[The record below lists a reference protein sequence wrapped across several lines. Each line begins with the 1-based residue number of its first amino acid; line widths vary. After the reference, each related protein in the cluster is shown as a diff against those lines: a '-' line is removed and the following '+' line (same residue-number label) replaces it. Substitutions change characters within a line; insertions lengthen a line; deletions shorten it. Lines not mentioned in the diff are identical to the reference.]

1 MEEHRHMPLNN
12 RLTSEPGP
20 LAAYGEYT
28 EHSQI
33 QNAKKVFVPVNHLGS
48 ESGIYLLRQA
58 HSPVGWYSWCSDA
71 FDTARR
77 EDRFVF
83 LNIGYSSSHW
93 CSVMDTQCFMNSEV
107 AGMLN
112 DACIAIRV
120 DREEHPDIDN
130 LFMEICR
137 IQNGSAGW
145 PLNIFL
151 TPEGKPFFCTTW
163 LPKRTTGQ
171 MPGITEL
178 MPRVKWMWHMQ
189 RDDVYRAADTLAQ
202 SVKERFDVLSGMS
215 KRGGKIKHYTAYE
228 ALDDMRKVFDIQWGG
243 FGHVP
248 KFPEAQKLIFLLEQ
262 SKDDSGAG
270 KRDKSDA
277 FTMTD
282 ITLRRMWRGGIHDH
296 LGGGFSRYAIDER
309 WLVPHFEKL
318 LCDQAMILLAASKAE
333 QVKQN
338 SFHRLVAEDIIFSV
352 TRDFCDN
359 NSYSQGFRSAID
371 GDTSDGEGRYYLWTE
386 DEIKRILPEG
396 DAGLFCAAYAVLPG
410 GNFGNEVAG
419 AQIGWNI
426 LYEAS
431 TVTDLAKRYGIRPAD
446 VGGRLYECR
455 KLLLEYRDKRYPLN
469 SDNKILMNWN
479 GLMLGALA
487 YSSVAFNQS
496 EWKDIAE
503 RNALFLQ
510 KNLRD
515 KSGKWLHKWING
527 KAEIDAVFEDYAYF
541 LWGIIELYKAS
552 KHFGAGEKQLND
564 WITCAREL
572 ADVMIKLFWD
582 DKLGGFY
589 MNSGEDTNLYVR
601 MKSAED
607 INSLPS
613 ANALTSSAL
622 NELAQIL
629 EEKSYSDYA
638 RKINE
643 CFAHDARD
651 NPLSYL
657 SLITSALSWKAV
669 KKKPEPVPEVKHV
682 PTDEELNREE
692 PDVTESSQPQEEKR
706 SSRRSARAER
716 AERSERTERTERT
729 ERSARRSAG
738 HRTSRSAR
746 K

>member
-1 MEEHRHMPLNN
+1 MPITNP
-12 RLTSEPGP
+12 LTNELGP
-20 LAAYGEYT
+20 LAAYGEYS
-28 EHSQI
+28 EHSQVTEF
-33 QNAKKVFVPVNHLGS
+33 QQSSKRVFVPVNHLGS

-58 HSPVGWYSWCSDA
+58 NSPVGWYSWCSEA

-112 DACIAIRV
+112 SSCISVRV
-120 DREEHPDIDN
+120 DREEHPDIDS

-137 IQNGSAGW
+137 VQNGSAGW

-151 TPEGKPFFCTTW
+151 TPEAKPFFCTTW

-178 MPRVKWMWHMQ
+178 LPRVKWMWHMQ
-189 RDDVYRAADTLAQ
+189 RDDIYRAADVLAE
-202 SVKERFDVLSGMS
+202 SVKERFDVLSGYA
-215 KRGGKIKHYTAYE
+215 KRGGKIKSYVAYE
-228 ALDDMRKVFDIQWGG
+228 ALDDMRRVFDIQWGG

-248 KFPEAQKLIFLLEQ
+248 KFPEAQKLAFLLEQ
-262 SKDDSGAG
+262 AKESSGAG

-333 QVKQN
+333 ELRQN
-338 SFHRLVAEDIIFSV
+338 SFHRLIAEDIIFCV
-352 TRDFCDN
+352 TRDFSDST
-359 NSYSQGFRSAID
+359 SYSQGFRSAID
-371 GDTSDGEGRYYLWTE
+371 GDTVDGEGRYYLWTE

-431 TVTDLAKRYGIRPAD
+431 TVTDLAKRYGIRAAD

-455 KLLLEYRDKRYPLN
+455 KLLLEARDRRYPLN

-487 YSSVAFNQS
+487 YSSVAFNQT

-515 KSGKWLHKWING
+515 KSGKWLRRWING
-527 KAEIDAVFEDYAYF
+527 KLEIDAVFEDYAYF
-541 LWGIIELYKAS
+541 LWGIVELYKAS

-564 WITCAREL
+564 WLTCAKEL
-572 ADVMIKLFWD
+572 ADVMIQKFWD
-582 DKLGGFY
+582 EKLGGFF
-589 MNSGEDTNLYVR
+589 MNSGEDSNLCVR

-607 INSLPS
+607 MNSLPS
-613 ANALTSSAL
+613 GNALASSAL
-622 NELAQIL
+622 NDLAQIL
-629 EEKSYSDYA
+629 EEKSYSEYA
-638 RKINE
+638 RRIND

-657 SLITSALSWKAV
+657 SVITSALSWKPV
-669 KKKPEPVPEVKHV
+669 KKKPEPEPKPV

-692 PDVTESSQPQEEKR
+692 PVQPEEEKHT
-706 SSRRSARAER
+706 SRASRRAER
-716 AERSERTERTERT
+716 AERTDRTDRT
-729 ERSARRSAG
+729 ERSDRSERRNARSQRG
-738 HRTSRSAR
+738 HARSAR

>member
-1 MEEHRHMPLNN
+1 MITNPLA
-12 RLTSEPGP
+12 SELGP
-20 LAAYGEYT
+20 LSAYAEYT
-28 EHSQI
+28 EEIKAQS
-33 QNAKKVFVPVNHLGS
+33 AKKIFVPVNHLEG
-48 ESGIYLLRQA
+48 EAGNYLRRQMN
-58 HSPVGWYSWCSDA
+58 SPIGWYSWCIDA
-71 FDTARR
+71 FNTARR
-77 EDRFVF
+77 EDRPVF

-93 CSVMDTQCFMNSEV
+93 CSVMDVQCFMNSEV

-112 DACIAIRV
+112 ASCIPVRV
-120 DREEHPDIDN
+120 DKEEHPDIDN

-151 TPEGKPFFCTTW
+151 TPEGRPFFCTTW

-178 MPRVKWMWHMQ
+178 LPRIKWMWNMQ
-189 RDDVYRAADTLAQ
+189 RDDIYRAADVLAE
-202 SVKERFDVLSGMS
+202 SIKERFDVLAGG
-215 KRGGKIKHYTAYE
+215 RGGKIRSYTAYE
-228 ALDDMRKVFDIQWGG
+228 ALDDMRRVFDIQWGG
-243 FGHVP
+243 FGRVP
-248 KFPEAQKLIFLLEQ
+248 KFPEAQKLVFLLEQ
-262 SKDDSGAG
+262 AKETSGAG

-318 LCDQAMILLAASKAE
+318 LCDQAMILLAASNAE
-333 QVKQN
+333 EIRQN
-338 SFHRLVAEDIIFSV
+338 SFHRLIAEDIIFCV
-352 TRDFCDN
+352 TRDFSDN
-359 NSYSQGFRSAID
+359 TSYSQGFRAAID
-371 GDTSDGEGRYYLWTE
+371 GDTYDGEGRYYLWTE

-419 AQIGWNI
+419 SQIGWNI

-431 TVTDLAKRYGIRPAD
+431 TVTDLAKRYGIRATD

-455 KLLLEYRDKRYPLN
+455 KLLLEYRDRRYPLN
-469 SDNKILMNWN
+469 SDNKVLMNWN
-479 GLMLGALA
+479 GLMTGALSYA
-487 YSSVAFNQS
+487 SVVFNQS

-515 KSGKWLHKWING
+515 KSGKWLRRWING
-527 KAEIDAVFEDYAYF
+527 KPQIDAVFEDYAYF
-541 LWGIIELYKAS
+541 LWGIVELYKAS

-564 WITCAREL
+564 WLNCTKEL
-572 ADVMIKLFWD
+572 ADIMIQKFWD
-582 DKLGGFY
+582 EKYGGFW
-589 MNSGEDTNLYVR
+589 MNSGEDANLCVR

-613 ANALTSSAL
+613 PNALASSAL
-622 NELAQIL
+622 NDLAQIL
-629 EEKSYSDYA
+629 EEKTYSDYA
-638 RKINE
+638 KRINE
-643 CFAHDARD
+643 CFAHDAKN

-657 SLITSALSWKAV
+657 SLIQSALSWKPV
-669 KKKPEPVPEVKHV
+669 KKKPEPEPAPV

-692 PDVTESSQPQEEKR
+692 SVEIMPEETQPEDRKR
-706 SSRRSARAER
+706 SSRSSRRTAGTERTDRSER
-716 AERSERTERTERT
+716 AER
-729 ERSARRSAG
+729 RSARR
-738 HRTSRSAR
+738 HRGAV